1 MLVDR
6 WGRQITY
13 LRISVTDRCN
23 LRCVYCMPPEGIQL
37 QAHEDILRYEE
48 IAEVVRAAAQ
58 EGVREVRLT
67 GGEPLTRPNLPAL
80 VGMLSNIPGIED
92 ISLTTN
98 ALLLERFA
106 FPLAEAGLKRVNIS
120 LDTIRPERF
129 AIITRGGSFE
139 QAWRGI
145 LAAEQAGLKPLK
157 INVVAMRGINDD
169 EFLDLARLSV
179 DHPWQVRF
187 IEIMPVRNEA
197 AWGDGFPNS
206 IQAFIPIH
214 EIKERLASLD
224 LQPINGK
231 SGSGPAR
238 EYVIAGGQGRIG
250 FIAPVSEHFC
260 GECNRL
266 RLTADGCLRPCLLS
280 DLEIPIR
287 ASLRSGEPVL
297 PLIQQAVMMKPLEH
311 ELEQNHRPL
320 TRCMIQIGG

>member
-1 MLVDR
+1 
-6 WGRQITY
+6 
-13 LRISVTDRCN
+13 
-23 LRCVYCMPPEGIQL
+23 
-37 QAHEDILRYEE
+37 
-48 IAEVVRAAAQ
+48 
-58 EGVREVRLT
+58 
-67 GGEPLTRPNLPAL
+67 
-80 VGMLSNIPGIED
+80 MLSSIPGIED

-106 FPLAEAGLKRVNIS
+106 APLAEAGLKRVNIS

-129 AIITRGGSFE
+129 ARITRGGSFE

-145 LAAEQAGLKPLK
+145 LAAEQAGLTPLK

-187 IEIMPVRNEA
+187 IEIMPVKNEA

-224 LQPINGK
+224 LQPVNEK

-238 EYVIAGGQGRIG
+238 EYRCPGRAGTDRLYLSRQRA
-250 FIAPVSEHFC
+250 FLRRVQPPAPDRRRLPAPLPAQRPGNTHPRVPC
-260 GECNRL
+260 GAESPSCRFSNR
-266 RLTADGCLRPCLLS
+266 PW
-280 DLEIPIR
+280 
-287 ASLRSGEPVL
+287 
-297 PLIQQAVMMKPLEH
+297 
-311 ELEQNHRPL
+311 
-320 TRCMIQIGG
+320 